1 MKKKDKK
8 KEKKNEWKANTEK
21 YYRQYKTYNPQYKN
35 FTVVAQAPEINF
47 SSHNSKK
54 IERQYK
60 TMREKKTRK
69 TCTVAAQA
77 AENRVRLGVG

>member
-1 MKKKDKK
+1 MN
-8 KEKKNEWKANTEK
+8 EKPTPKNTTDSTKHTTHST
-21 YYRQYKTYNPQYKN
+21 KTSPWSRRPPKQISAH
-35 FTVVAQAPEINF
+35 TIQ
-47 SSHNSKK
+47 KK
-54 IERQYK
+54 IERQHK